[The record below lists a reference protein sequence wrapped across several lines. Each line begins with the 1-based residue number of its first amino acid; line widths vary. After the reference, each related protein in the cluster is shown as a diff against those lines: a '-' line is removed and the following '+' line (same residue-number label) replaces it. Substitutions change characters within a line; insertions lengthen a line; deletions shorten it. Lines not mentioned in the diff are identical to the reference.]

1 MTPEF
6 TGDSESSSG
15 GAGLDPR
22 PTRRGVLLGVGLA
35 GLTGVL
41 AGCSTA
47 AVAYDANEAGV
58 PPNDP
63 RPGSGAMTGQAG
75 TPSPGGMPSMSSNPA
90 PASPAPAS
98 PAPASSAPASPAPAS
113 PAPATSEPARKSE
126 PAKPRPTG
134 TVLGAASE
142 IPVGGGAI
150 YTAAKVV
157 VTQPASGQYKAFSAV
172 CTHVG
177 CLVNKVANG
186 TIDCPC
192 HGSEF
197 RITTG
202 AVVTGPAPSPLPAKQ
217 IKIVDGQVILL

>member
-1 MTPEF
+1 MTPESKRD
-6 TGDSESSSG
+6 GESSG
-15 GAGLDPR
+15 ERDPR

-35 GLTGVL
+35 GLGGVL

-47 AVAYDANEAGV
+47 AVPYDANEAGV
-58 PPNDP
+58 PPNGP
-63 RPGSGAMTGQAG
+63 A
-75 TPSPGGMPSMSSNPA
+75 PGGMPSSGAMTSQAA
-90 PASPAPAS
+90 PGSRATPSR
-98 PAPASSAPASPAPAS
+98 SAPA
-113 PAPATSEPARKSE
+113 RKK
-126 PAKPRPTG
+126 AKPKLTG
-134 TVLGAASE
+134 TVLGATSD

-177 CLVNKVANG
+177 CIVNKVTNG

-197 RITTG
+197 KITTG
-202 AVVTGPAPSPLPAKQ
+202 AVVTGPAPAPLPKKQ
-217 IKIVDGQVILL
+217 IKIVNGQVLLL